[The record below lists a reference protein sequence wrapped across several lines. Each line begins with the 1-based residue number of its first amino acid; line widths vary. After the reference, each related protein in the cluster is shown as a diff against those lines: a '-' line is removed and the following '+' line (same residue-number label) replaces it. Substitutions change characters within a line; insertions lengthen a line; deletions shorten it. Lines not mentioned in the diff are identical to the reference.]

1 MKKIPL
7 SCTVITVLLIVSA
20 ATAAAQPAHV
30 PLVRDEALAEAQ
42 RILAREGLNAQVTL
56 QPVEHPKLDGVV
68 LAQKISEGTR
78 VARGSTVPLVVGKY
92 SAPTPTSLP
101 NVVGMHVAQARE
113 TLERQGWKVDVRRE
127 VTDDAGRKDRVL
139 SQSPHAGS
147 QAVPRQTTVLLKVG
161 DQVPQPQRGGLKF
174 SQQGAPS
181 EITMPDTVGKTLAD
195 AQNALTGSGITRNRI
210 VVHEQLV
217 RDPRLSAGLV
227 RSQKPAPGTR
237 VPYHPTAF
245 PVEIWVDIFKR

>member
-1 MKKIPL
+1 MKKAPFSFTL
-7 SCTVITVLLIVSA
+7 AAMLLLAFA

-30 PLVRDEALAEAQ
+30 PAVTDKPLAEAQ
-42 RILAREGLNAQVTL
+42 RILAGNGLNAQVTL

-78 VARGSTVPLVVGKY
+78 TVRGSTVPLVVGKY

-113 TLERQGWKVDVRRE
+113 TLERQGWKVDVRRQ

-147 QAVPRQTTVLLKVG
+147 QAVPRQTTVLLMVG
-161 DQVPQPQRGGLKF
+161 YQVPQPQRGGRKF
-174 SQQGAPS
+174 FQQGAPS
-181 EITMPDTVGKTLAD
+181 EITMPDTIGKTLAD
-195 AQNALTGSGITRNRI
+195 AQYALTSSGITRNRI

-217 RDPRLSAGLV
+217 PDPRFSAGLV